1 MFELATLDEIDKLR
15 ETDGGSG
22 GRSSE
27 ELELDDLEDLDKTL
41 HIKGQMVF
49 IQEWGLMLF
58 LACPIMKGLNNLIWS
73 GLFINDLRSVL
84 CCLCAVSHCYLFL
97 SMHDYSRD
105 IMLANAQQDM
115 EEGLKKMQLN
125 KKIAL
130 TKSNEDKAAALKK
143 QNDELGYMFLPTQVS
158 IEILQGKDPKEM
170 CNKVDRAALLMVEI
184 HGVAEFCA

>member
-15 ETDGGSG
+15 NTNTDSG
-22 GRSSE
+22 GKSSE

-49 IQEWGLMLF
+49 IQEWSLMLF

-73 GLFINDLRSVL
+73 GLFINDL
-84 CCLCAVSHCYLFL
+84 

-115 EEGLKKMQLN
+115 EAGLQKMQLN

-130 TKSNEDKAAALKK
+130 TKSNEDKAASLKK

-158 IEILQGKDPKEM
+158 VDIIQGKDPREM
-170 CNKVDRAALLMVEI
+170 CTKVDRAALLMVEF
-184 HGVAEFCA
+184 HGVADFCA